1 MGQGRAVSRRP
12 ARRSWRSH
20 ANRHD
25 FAETASQQAAC
36 ELPAADYRRVSSY
49 LEPIDLPADRVL
61 LKSGRPIH
69 MIYFLGQGV
78 CSITQKMR
86 NGTRIE
92 VASVGHD
99 GFVGFDALFSNVAGL
114 WEPVVSIPDGAALAM
129 GANAFRH
136 ELALN
141 GYFARA
147 IRRYAHAFIGSLAQ
161 SVACNAIHSVEK
173 RCARWLLTMRDRL
186 GRDDFPF
193 TQEVM
198 AARLGVR
205 RPTVTLVVG
214 TFQEMRLV
222 DYGGGRWVILN
233 RTALK
238 SASCECYDR
247 LKK

>member
-1 MGQGRAVSRRP
+1 MRIVTTSLRQL
-12 ARRSWRSH
+12 H
-20 ANRHD
+20 NRLL
-25 FAETASQQAAC
+25 A
-36 ELPAADYRRVSSY
+36 ELPAADYRRVSAHLDPS
-49 LEPIDLPADRVL
+49 DLPAGRVL

-69 MIYFLGQGV
+69 TIYFLGQGV

-86 NGTRIE
+86 NGKRIE
-92 VASVGHD
+92 VASVGRE
-99 GFVGFDALFSNVAGL
+99 GFVGFDALLSNLAGS
-114 WEPVVSIPDGAALAM
+114 WEPVVSVPDGAALAM

-136 ELALN
+136 ELVLN

-147 IRRYAHAFIGSLAQ
+147 IRRYAHAFMGALAQ

-222 DYGGGRWVILN
+222 DYGGGRLVILN

-238 SASCECYDR
+238 SACCECYER
-247 LKK
+247 LRKYPVPRRR